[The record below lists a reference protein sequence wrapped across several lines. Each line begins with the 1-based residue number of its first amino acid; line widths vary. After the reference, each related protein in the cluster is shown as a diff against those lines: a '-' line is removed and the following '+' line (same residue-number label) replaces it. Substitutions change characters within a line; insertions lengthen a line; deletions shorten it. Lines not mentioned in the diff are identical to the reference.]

1 MATVDLIISTTDH
14 LLPELDALLGRLRR
28 DVVLG
33 SRVWALLPDDTRATP
48 RTSVLIL
55 ALVDESD
62 VDLVLRHV
70 DNWADF
76 SIAGTSTE
84 VVIRDMS
91 PVLIFIDGQP
101 GNGEPAGTT
110 WDDLRAA
117 LVQRLLTSR
126 RSL

>member
-1 MATVDLIISTTDH
+1 MDLIISTTDH

-33 SRVWALLPDDTRATP
+33 SRVWALLPGDTRATP

-55 ALVDESD
+55 DLVDESD

-76 SIAGTSTE
+76 SITGASTE

-101 GNGEPAGTT
+101 GNGEPSGPT

-117 LVQRLLTSR
+117 LVHRLLTSR
-126 RSL
+126 R